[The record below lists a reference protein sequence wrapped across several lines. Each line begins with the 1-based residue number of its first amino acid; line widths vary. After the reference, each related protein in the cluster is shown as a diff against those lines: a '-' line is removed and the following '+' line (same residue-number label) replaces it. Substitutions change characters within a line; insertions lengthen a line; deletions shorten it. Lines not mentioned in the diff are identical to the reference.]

1 MWLSPEEVW
10 AQFPNRYE
18 AAVMIAKT
26 ARKIAERRQE
36 ILERTRQMIL
46 EKEIS
51 VVFTPVPQPKAIL
64 QAIEL
69 FRQGKLRFHYPRPGA
84 PTSTPQAE
92 TTAREDTA

>member
-10 AQFPNRYE
+10 TQVSNRYE

-69 FRQGKLRFHYPRPGA
+69 FRKGKLRFHYPQPKEPPA
-84 PTSTPQAE
+84 PTPSEPGG
-92 TTAREDTA
+92 EDTA